1 MSSRRGTAGGELR
14 HQLAGDLD
22 TIVLKAMHLD
32 PQRRY
37 GSARELSDDIHR
49 HLTSLPIVAR
59 RDGALY
65 RTGRF
70 FRRHKAA
77 AFVASFAAVAVLL
90 GVVGI
95 GLMLRRAAPTETIRS
110 IAVLPLKNLSSDSEE
125 EYFSEGLTDE
135 LIARLASLGGLRVI
149 SYTSVMQYK
158 DVRKPLPVIA
168 KELNVDMVVEGSVL
182 RVGERVRIT

>member
-37 GSARELSDDIHR
+37 DSARELSDDIHR

-59 RDGALY
+59 RDGTLY

-70 FRRHKAA
+70 FRRHKASA
-77 AFVASFAAVAVLL
+77 LVASFASVAGLL
-90 GVVGI
+90 VAVGI
-95 GLMLRRAAPTETIRS
+95 GLMLRRAGPGGKIRS
-110 IAVLPLKNLSSDSEE
+110 CAAL
-125 EYFSEGLTDE
+125 
-135 LIARLASLGGLRVI
+135 
-149 SYTSVMQYK
+149 
-158 DVRKPLPVIA
+158 
-168 KELNVDMVVEGSVL
+168 
-182 RVGERVRIT
+182 